1 MSEPQQPRRAGQ
13 HGDVYTHGHHE
24 SVLRAHTSRTAENS
38 AAYLIPHL
46 THGLSVLDVGSGPGT
61 ITADF
66 ARLVA
71 PGAVLGLDRAP
82 EVVAAATELA
92 RDRHL
97 SNLSFDT
104 GDVYNLD
111 FPDDSFD
118 VVHAHQVLQHL
129 TNPVAALKEM
139 RRVAKPGGIVAVRD
153 ADYRGM
159 FWYPQLPELDEWME
173 LYQQVARH
181 NQAEPDAGRRLLHWA
196 QAAGFTDVTPSAAN
210 WLYAT
215 EEQRD
220 WLSGVWADRVTGSAF
235 AEQAVGYGFADAP
248 TLARISAGWRAWG
261 ASDDGWFTMPHGE
274 IIARA

>member
-1 MSEPQQPRRAGQ
+1 MSEHPNP
-13 HGDVYTHGHHE
+13 GDVYTHGHHE
-24 SVLRAHTSRTAENS
+24 SVLRAHASRTAANS

-46 THGLSVLDVGSGPGT
+46 GHGLSVLDVGSGPGT

-71 PGAVLGLDRAP
+71 PGEVLGLDRSP
-82 EVVAAATELA
+82 EVVAAATALA
-92 RDRHL
+92 AGQHL
-97 SNLSFDT
+97 NNLRFDT
-104 GDVYNLD
+104 GNIYALE

-129 TNPVAALKEM
+129 SDPVAALAEM
-139 RRVAKPGGIVAVRD
+139 RRVAKPGGIVAARD
-153 ADYRGM
+153 ADFHGM
-159 FWYPQLPELDEWME
+159 SWFPELPELDDWMA

-181 NQAEPDAGRRLLHWA
+181 NQAEPDAGRRLVHWA
-196 QAAGFTDVTPSAAN
+196 HTAGFTEVSPSSAN

-215 EEQRD
+215 PEQRD
-220 WLSGVWADRVTGSAF
+220 WLAGVWAERVVGSAF
-235 AEQAVGYGFADAP
+235 ADQAVAYGLADTA

-261 ASDDGWFTMPHGE
+261 ATADGWFLMPNGE